1 MEYKE
6 FKKVAAELLGDQR
19 NYKQAFD
26 INTAYKA
33 LRSVVSRVRNETKE
47 WWLEAEQELTNI
59 YQKSDRFPKVFCIYL
74 LFSELSHLPT

>member
-47 WWLEAEQELTNI
+47 
-59 YQKSDRFPKVFCIYL
+59 
-74 LFSELSHLPT
+74 